1 MKVGLQI
8 VALNEVK
15 LVEIILYLKL
25 NDVKLGFFFYI

>member
-25 NDVKLGFFFYI
+25 NDVKLVFFFYI

>member
-25 NDVKLGFFFYI
+25 NDVKLVYFFYI